1 MNDALP
7 SRRRFLSGGLAA
19 ATTAVA
25 GCLGSLGVDGADPDG
40 SDPERSLVLTLSS
53 DEGALRE
60 KYVVDLAE
68 TPPERDEVAFAAVLD
83 GEACTTQYRRPFYS
97 TPEDPK
103 YAVRDGT
110 YYRLGAVVVDEA
122 AERRPV
128 LRLREVEGSEDPDAI
143 PADGL
148 PEGDRRA
155 VHIAYMAAR
164 ARDDQGG
171 VPWGLVQRGGYVY
184 RREEALEASRLLS
197 AEGPDRVVYRETTY
211 AVDVTRGRFH
221 EPVYRA
227 TAEPVADS
235 PERMEAILRAKFLD
249 ARFARDD
256 LSSEARQIIQS
267 ASGDGYA
274 ESRPY
279 SSAYR
284 MVLRT
289 LNAYPYLDGD
299 VENDALPNEHSGGRI
314 RYDGEYYDYRLRFRG
329 GAG

>member
-1 MNDALP
+1 MDDDLP

-25 GCLGSLGVDGADPDG
+25 GCLGSLGVGG
-40 SDPERSLVLTLSS
+40 SDPERSLVLTLSY
-53 DEGALRE
+53 DEGSLRE
-60 KYVVDLAE
+60 TYVVDLAE
-68 TPPERDEVAFAAVLD
+68 TRPERDEAAFAAVLD
-83 GEACTTQYRRPFYS
+83 GETYTTQYRRPFYS

-110 YYRLGAVVVDEA
+110 YYRLGTVVVDEA
-122 AERRPV
+122 AEHRPV
-128 LRLREVEGSEDPDAI
+128 LRLREVDGDEDSDAV
-143 PADGL
+143 PADDL

-184 RREEALEASRLLS
+184 RREEAVEASRLLS
-197 AEGPDRVVYRETTY
+197 AEGPDRVEFHETTY
-211 AVDVTRGRFH
+211 AVDVTRERFY

-227 TAEPVADS
+227 TAEPIADS
-235 PERMEAILRAKFLD
+235 PEQIEAILRAKFLD
-249 ARFARDD
+249 ARFTRED
-256 LSSEARQIIQS
+256 LSSEAQQVLQS
-267 ASGDGYA
+267 ARGDGYA
-274 ESRPY
+274 ESHPY

-284 MVLRT
+284 TVLRT

-299 VENDALPNEHSGGRI
+299 VENDALPNEHAGGMV
-314 RYDGEYYDYRLRFRG
+314 RYDGEYYDYRLRFRD

>member
-1 MNDALP
+1 MDDALP
-7 SRRRFLSGGLAA
+7 SRRRFLSAGLAA
-19 ATTAVA
+19 ATTAIT
-25 GCLGSLGVDGADPDG
+25 GCLGSLGVDG
-40 SDPERSLVLTLSS
+40 SDPERSLVLTLSY
-53 DEGALRE
+53 DEKSLRE
-60 KYVVDLAE
+60 TYVVDLAE
-68 TPPERDEVAFAAVLD
+68 TRPERDEAAFAAVLD
-83 GEACTTQYRRPFYS
+83 GETYTSQYRRPFYS

-128 LRLREVEGSEDPDAI
+128 LRLRGVDGDEDSDAV
-143 PADGL
+143 PADDL
-148 PEGDRRA
+148 PESDRRA

-184 RREEALEASRLLS
+184 RREEAVEASRLLS
-197 AEGPDRVVYRETTY
+197 AEGPDRVVFRETTY
-211 AVDVTRGRFH
+211 AVDVTRERFY

-227 TAEPVADS
+227 TAEAVADS

-249 ARFARDD
+249 ARFTRED
-256 LSSEARQIIQS
+256 LSSEAQQVLQS
-267 ASGDGYA
+267 ARGDGYA
-274 ESRPY
+274 ESHPY

-284 MVLRT
+284 TVLRT
-289 LNAYPYLDGD
+289 LNAYPYVDGD
-299 VENDALPNEHSGGRI
+299 VENDALPNEYAGGMV
-314 RYDGEYYDYRLRFRG
+314 RYDDEYYDYRLRFRD